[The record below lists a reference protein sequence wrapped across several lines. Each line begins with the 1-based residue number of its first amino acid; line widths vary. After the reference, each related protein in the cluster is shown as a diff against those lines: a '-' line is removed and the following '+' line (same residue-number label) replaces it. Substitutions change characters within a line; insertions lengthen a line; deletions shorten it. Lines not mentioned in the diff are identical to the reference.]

1 MKFIADMDPRTGQW
15 CVLQILGSR
24 AVRQKFGSRSLF
36 STRSALRNRLREL
49 GMKLNKDNTVTV
61 QEQK

>member
-1 MKFIADMDPRTGQW
+1 MKLISDIDPRTGQW

-24 AVRQKFGSRSLF
+24 AVRQLFGSRSLF
-36 STRSALRNRLREL
+36 STRSALRNRLRESGL
-49 GMKLNKDNTVTV
+49 RLNKDNTVTI